1 MKLLTEA
8 LLSTNIWTS
17 VLLVIDDIVTKKVKG
32 NSLPICLLSV
42 LPTTNKNSSKFI
54 LLFSYQTKLLT
65 TTRS

>member
-32 NSLPICLLSV
+32 NSLPVFSQFFPPPIKIPV
-42 LPTTNKNSSKFI
+42 SSFCCS
-54 LLFSYQTKLLT
+54 LTKQ
-65 TTRS
+65 SC